1 MHNYHLRID
10 CWPSD
15 SQSYG
20 TLALHMH
27 YSGNAIIRVQIHSSR
42 LIRYIVTGIVT
53 FSRNVLGAF
62 HLVRTH
68 LGGVGGWGQASYT
81 FPLRITCKKGE
92 GGGGSRKH
100 VKLRTY

>member
-68 LGGVGGWGQASYT
+68 LEGMGGVKPPIHFHCVLHA
-81 FPLRITCKKGE
+81 K
-92 GGGGSRKH
+92 GGGGPESM
-100 VKLRTY
+100 